1 MSGAL
6 GPPCLTAIVSAPEIL
21 MRARVKRISAASL
34 LSLAAYFAAYYSSVR
49 TMEFNNE
56 HDLIVPT
63 PIYRPFDNEPVQMA
77 FGPAH
82 LIDATYIRRAHWEPR
97 SVPHAR

>member
-1 MSGAL
+1 MK
-6 GPPCLTAIVSAPEIL
+6 
-21 MRARVKRISAASL
+21 ARVKKITAASL
-34 LSLAAYFAAYYSSVR
+34 IALAAYFAAYYSSVR
-49 TMEFNNE
+49 TMEFNGE

-63 PIYRPFDNEPVQMA
+63 PVYRPFDSGPVQAA

-82 LIDATYIRRAHWEPR
+82 LIDAAYIRRAHWEPR

>member
-1 MSGAL
+1 MK
-6 GPPCLTAIVSAPEIL
+6 T
-21 MRARVKRISAASL
+21 RVKKTIAASL
-34 LSLAAYFAAYYSSVR
+34 LAPVAYFAAYYLCVR

-56 HDLIVPT
+56 HDLIVPA
-63 PIYRPFDNEPVQMA
+63 PVYRPFDCEIVQMA

-82 LIDATYIRRAHWEPR
+82 LIDAAYIRPAHWEPR

>member
-1 MSGAL
+1 MK
-6 GPPCLTAIVSAPEIL
+6 
-21 MRARVKRISAASL
+21 ARVKKISASSL
-34 LSLAAYFAAYYSSVR
+34 LALAAYFAAYYSSVR

-63 PIYRPFDNEPVQMA
+63 PVYRPFDNETVQLA

>member
-1 MSGAL
+1 MKG
-6 GPPCLTAIVSAPEIL
+6 
-21 MRARVKRISAASL
+21 RVKRITAASVL
-34 LSLAAYFAAYYSSVR
+34 ALVAYLAAYYLSVG

-63 PIYRPFDNEPVQMA
+63 PVYRPFDSELVQAA

-82 LIDATYIRRAHWEPR
+82 LIDAAYIRRAHWEPR
-97 SVPHAR
+97 SAHR